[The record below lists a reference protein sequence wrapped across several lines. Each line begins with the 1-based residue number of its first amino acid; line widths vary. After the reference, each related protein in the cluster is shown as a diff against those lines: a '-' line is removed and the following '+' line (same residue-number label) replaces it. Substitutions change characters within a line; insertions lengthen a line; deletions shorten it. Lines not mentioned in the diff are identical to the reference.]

1 MSTPPLP
8 GGSYVTVQRLS
19 KLPRPRVRLGYD
31 LHRLRACECI
41 EKMFPFLLQV
51 AAAQASTRVVP
62 TQCRSWH
69 SAQRV
74 GRDRGMRRNVTRVL
88 LRGRA
93 CSTHATLARRSCRC
107 HTAREG
113 LHLPVSR
120 EAQPTLIHVLLSTH
134 KEAKGICVRSC

>member
-1 MSTPPLP
+1 MP
-8 GGSYVTVQRLS
+8 VQRLS

-51 AAAQASTRVVP
+51 EWLPHKPAHEWCPPSAGRGTA
-62 TQCRSWH
+62 H
-69 SAQRV
+69 SAWDATV
-74 GRDRGMRRNVTRVL
+74 GCDETSRASCCAAVL
-88 LRGRA
+88 AALTPHWPDAAVGA
-93 CSTHATLARRSCRC
+93 TPHAKA
-107 HTAREG
+107 
-113 LHLPVSR
+113 HLPVSR